1 MKLVRVIVVDDNLT
15 LLRSVGCLVASMPG
29 VEVVGETTSGRAAL
43 EMVARL
49 RPDLV
54 LLDLVMPGMDGRQL
68 TRLLL
73 VQPEAPVVIMMTL
86 YDLPEYRDA
95 ARAAGAHG
103 FLNKSDLGTH
113 LQSMIRLLL
122 HDRFDDESRRENPR

>member
-73 VQPEAPVVIMMTL
+73 VQPEPPVVIMMTL

-95 ARAAGAHG
+95 ARPAGAHG

>member
-1 MKLVRVIVVDDNLT
+1 MNLVRVIVVDDNLT
-15 LLRSVGCLVASMPG
+15 LLRSVGRLMASMPG
-29 VEVVGETTSGRAAL
+29 VELVGEASSGRAAL

-54 LLDLVMPGMDGRQL
+54 LMDLVMPGIDGREL

-73 VQPEAPVVIMMTL
+73 VQPEAPLVIMMTL
-86 YDLPEYRDA
+86 HDLPEYRDV

-103 FLNKSDLGTH
+103 FLNKSDLGMQ
-113 LQSMIRLLL
+113 LQPMIRRLLR
-122 HDRFDDESRRENPR
+122 DRFGDQSGQT